1 MADDIAVGETDASEH
16 RLIEFH
22 AGGHARWPAPMPAAQ
37 AIPQWLKE
45 MPMEVAAGGGQI
57 LPSVKKCPPFVEAMT
72 CGYLM
77 PLPGEVTFTMD
88 ATGRLSF
95 ECEGPMLDA
104 QPAVQYA
111 GTPFGGAVVV
121 KFINPWLIR
130 TPPGFS
136 TLIVPPLNRFEIP
149 FQILSGVVET
159 DLYYREV
166 AFPALC
172 LMRPGQQVRL
182 PRATPIAQAI
192 PFRRDAWRS
201 AAGEWEHERRHPVEQ
216 AFAANPHLYK
226 QECWRKK
233 SYE

>member
-1 MADDIAVGETDASEH
+1 MGDAESTNSGDEGE

-22 AGGHARWPAPMPAAQ
+22 AGGHGRWPAPVPAAQ
-37 AIPQWLKE
+37 ALPLWLKE
-45 MPMEVAAGGGQI
+45 MPTDVKGAGGAMLASI
-57 LPSVKKCPPFVEAMT
+57 KKCPPFVEAMT

-77 PLPGEVTFTMD
+77 PLPGEATFAMD
-88 ATGRLSF
+88 AGGRLSF

-111 GTPFGGAVVV
+111 GTPFAEAVVV
-121 KFINPWLIR
+121 KFVNPWVIR
-130 TPPGFS
+130 TPPGYS

-149 FQILSGVVET
+149 FQVLAGVVET

-172 LMRPGQQVRL
+172 LMRPGQRVRL
-182 PRATPIAQAI
+182 ARGTPIAQVI
-192 PFRRDAWRS
+192 PFRRQPWRS
-201 AAGEWEHERRHPVEQ
+201 AAGEWEHELRQPIEEQ
-216 AFAANPHLYK
+216 FAANPHLYK
-226 QECWRKK
+226 QQCWRKK